1 MVQIEFASSIQ
12 RYAQI
17 APVQCHAETL
27 RAALDKAFEQQPAL
41 RGYLLD
47 DQGAVRKHITIFV
60 NDQTIADRDQLTD
73 PLQPDDS
80 VYVIQALS
88 GG

>member
-12 RYAQI
+12 RYTPI
-17 APVQCHAETL
+17 DPVHCTAETL
-27 RAALDKAFEQQPAL
+27 KVALEEAFERQPEL
-41 RGYLLD
+41 RGYVLD
-47 DQGAVRKHITIFV
+47 DQGAVRKHISIFV
-60 NDQTIADRDQLTD
+60 NDRTIADRDQLSDT
-73 PLQPDDS
+73 LQPGDS